1 MTLWSHSSPSAAP
14 SVLREPV
21 VYVVDDDA
29 SMRQALDGLLRS
41 IGLRVELFGSVAEF
55 MNFTRPDLP
64 SCLVLDVR
72 LQGTSGLDFQNELLM
87 ANINLPDGCALHRA
101 AQLLKTKQR
110 ILPVLR

>member
-41 IGLRVELFGSVAEF
+41 IGLQVQTFETSV
-55 MNFTRPDLP
+55 TSSLRPNATCP
-64 SCLVLDVR
+64 VVWCSMCV
-72 LQGTSGLDFQNELLM
+72 
-87 ANINLPDGCALHRA
+87 CAA
-101 AQLLKTKQR
+101 KVA
-110 ILPVLR
+110 